1 MYFASLGQDARS
13 FAHTDLGMFLS
24 ADPPKLWL
32 DGDCWRTDILRS
44 FQRCLIRV
52 ESRVGF
58 RLLGHSRTSTE
69 LSISWCL
76 GCVLRITVLLE
87 SKLSAQNEVLRALDQ
102 VFSKDFALFINPSTL
117 TSLPVAEPPTKMLL
131 EVSPIS
137 TRDYWSSTRVT
148 IGFLDLPRS
157 LSFISASYTQNNFK
171 HHKHLK
177 TRRSVFWIRKSLN
190 KIKRKKVIYPSSV
203 TIYTFLNY
211 VLESL
216 F

>member
-1 MYFASLGQDARS
+1 
-13 FAHTDLGMFLS
+13 MFLS
-24 ADPPKLWL
+24 ADPAKLWL
-32 DGDCWRTDILRS
+32 DGDCWRSDILRS
-44 FQRCLIRV
+44 LQRCLIRV

-87 SKLSAQNEVLRALDQ
+87 SKLSAQPEVLKALDQ
-102 VFSKDFALFINPSTL
+102 VFMKDFALFINPSTL
-117 TSLPVAEPPTKMLL
+117 TWLPAPVAEPPTNMFLP
-131 EVSPIS
+131 SPHRITGAQPEWPLGS
-137 TRDYWSSTRVT
+137 WTC
-148 IGFLDLPRS
+148 LLPRS
-157 LSFISASYTQNNFK
+157 LSFISASYTQNNFQ

-190 KIKRKKVIYPSSV
+190 KMTRKEVIYPSSV
-203 TIYTFLNY
+203 TIYTFVNY
-211 VLESL
+211 VLGSL